1 MQEKL
6 KTDLAD
12 VLKPIEEFLRRVDV
26 EIEEKMKTGVPII
39 DNSGGHLFKRGG
51 KKIRASLII
60 LCSGLKGALPEDVVE
75 IAAAAE
81 IIHAATLIH
90 DDIIDNSE
98 FRRGDVTVS
107 NKWGSKVAV
116 LVGDY
121 LYTRALEVAV
131 SNNRLDLF
139 PIMVEATKN
148 MVKGELYQI
157 EYSKVDVV
165 NKEHYFTIIELK
177 TARFLAACAKLG
189 GVKSGYSVEEA
200 EALFNFG
207 MNLGYAFQIIDDTLD
222 VMDNGQISGKDTGN
236 DFINGKITLPLLHL
250 LENTEGERKRFLIE
264 SLREP
269 DEGKWQEVQEMVIA
283 SGAVEYCIDISRR
296 YLRDGLGYLSI
307 FPESIYKNVII
318 DLSRFLLERK
328 Y

>member
-12 VLKPIEEFLRRVDV
+12 VLKPIEEYLQRVDV
-26 EIEEKMKTGVPII
+26 EIIEKMKTGVPII
-39 DNSGGHLFKRGG
+39 DSSGSHLFKRGG

-60 LCSGLKGALPEDVVE
+60 LCSSLKGAAPDDVVE

-90 DDIIDNSE
+90 DDIIDNSV

-157 EYSKVDVV
+157 EYSQIDVI
-165 NKEHYFTIIELK
+165 NKEHYFNIIELK

-189 GVKSGYSVEEA
+189 GVKSGYTEEEA
-200 EALFNFG
+200 DALFNFG

-222 VMDNGQISGKDTGN
+222 VMDSAQVTGKDTGN
-236 DFINGKITLPLLHL
+236 DFINGKITLPVLHL
-250 LENTEGERKRFLIE
+250 VEQSDGEKKKFLIE

-269 DEGKWQEVQEMVIA
+269 DEKKWKEVREMIIA
-283 SGAVEYCIDISRR
+283 SGAVEYCIDISRN
-296 YLRDGLGYLSI
+296 YLREGLEFLSI
-307 FPESIYKNVII
+307 FPDSVYKEVIFG
-318 DLSRFLLERK
+318 LSQFLLERK